1 MGFWLVDDFVDNM
14 CISIAC
20 LWIKMISA
28 PRYASGWA
36 RAVLVFVRSVTL
48 WIAAF
53 RWRCWLGG
61 LAKT

>member
-1 MGFWLVDDFVDNM
+1 MGFWPVDGSVDNM
-14 CISIAC
+14 CISIAY
-20 LWIKMISA
+20 LWIKMVSA

-36 RAVLVFVRSVTL
+36 RAVPIFLHSVTL

-53 RWRCWLGG
+53 RWRYWLGG